1 MGRVGGLSR
10 YVTPRLWHAR
20 VDYDIS
26 RLDDTGLKH
35 PRLKYPRLKY
45 PRLKYPGLNKPRL
58 DNTGDTGRRW
68 SLDKDP
74 LLMWM
79 WRRLQ

>member
-1 MGRVGGLSR
+1 MGRVDGLSR
-10 YVTPRLWHAR
+10 HVTPRLWHAR

-35 PRLKYPRLKY
+35 PRLKYPRL
-45 PRLKYPGLNKPRL
+45 NEPRL

-79 WRRLQ
+79 WRRL